1 MRTLAD
7 GFTGA
12 IMAAESITDAMVL
25 LHGPGGCRI
34 RHMVYSTAVFPRQED
49 SGDHLM
55 SPYFCG
61 YPRVPATY
69 LDEYDFVNGAMYK
82 LDEALPIVA
91 ACDPGMVVVID
102 SPGAALIGD
111 DVSAAISESS
121 LSGKA
126 IHMDE
131 SLVSEPCSFG
141 YGYML
146 RHIMMNLAP
155 ERNDIRKG
163 TVILLGLSI
172 LDKDWRSGRDEL
184 IDIVESMGLEVIC
197 TPGADASVRQLRESV
212 NAEFGVVVCP
222 EMCTGLSDYYAGL
235 GMQIIRS
242 ESGAPVG
249 FDALESWIGAIARGT
264 GADPSKPLGYLD
276 RKRKVIFDKMVG
288 MRYNAV
294 RIRGLTFSIAGTA
307 SIVRPL
313 TEWLYSFLAMAPVAV
328 DVDPGYDAVE
338 RQRIMEFLDSIDYG
352 HVFGMEPV
360 DSDVVLCEGV
370 EATTMMLSER
380 CRIAIPIGFS
390 SMGIDDVIPRPV
402 YGTLGVFYILD
413 EILHGVRGT

>member
-12 IMAAESITDAMVL
+12 IMAVESITDGIAL
-25 LHGPGGCRI
+25 LHGPGGCRV

-49 SGDHLM
+49 SGDYLM

-82 LDEALPIVA
+82 LDEALPAIA
-91 ACDPGMVVVID
+91 ARDPGIVVVID

-111 DVSAAISESS
+111 DVSAAISDSP

-126 IHMDE
+126 VHMDE

-141 YGYML
+141 YGYTLKRVMTY
-146 RHIMMNLAP
+146 LAP
-155 ERNDIRKG
+155 ERRDVRKG

-184 IDIVESMGLEVIC
+184 IDMVESMGLEIVC
-197 TPGADASVRQLRESV
+197 TPGADASVSQLRESV
-212 NAEFGVVVCP
+212 NAEFGVMVCP
-222 EMCTGLSDYYAGL
+222 EMCAGLSDYYEGL
-235 GMQIIRS
+235 GMRIIRS
-242 ESGAPVG
+242 EAGAPVG
-249 FDALESWIGAIARGT
+249 FDAIGSWIEEIARVT
-264 GADPSKPLGYLD
+264 GADPSKPLAYLD
-276 RKRKVIFDKMVG
+276 RKRRIVFEKMVG
-288 MRYNAV
+288 VRYNAV
-294 RIRGLTFSIAGTA
+294 RIRGLTFSIAGVA

-313 TEWLYSFLAMAPVAV
+313 TEWLYGFLAMAPVAV
-328 DVDPGYDAVE
+328 DVDPGYDVTE
-338 RQRIMEFLDSIDYG
+338 RQKIKEFLDSVDYG
-352 HVFGMEPV
+352 NAFGMEPT
-360 DSDVVLCEGV
+360 DSDVVLCEGI
-370 EATTMMLSER
+370 EATTMLLSEH

-390 SMGIDDVIPRPV
+390 SMGIDDVIPRPI

>member
-12 IMAAESITDAMVL
+12 IMAAESITDGIVL

-34 RHMVYSTAVFPRQED
+34 RHMVYSTAVFPRQENC
-49 SGDHLM
+49 GDYLM

-82 LDEALPIVA
+82 LDEVLPVIA
-91 ACDPGMVVVID
+91 SRDPGIVVVID

-111 DVSAAISESS
+111 DVRSAISGSP

-131 SLVSEPCSFG
+131 SLVSEPISFG
-141 YGYML
+141 YGYTMKQIL
-146 RHIMMNLAP
+146 DHISP
-155 ERNDIRKG
+155 ESREIRKG
-163 TVILLGLSI
+163 TAILLGLSI
-172 LDKDWRSGRDEL
+172 LDKDWRSGREEL
-184 IDIVESMGLEVIC
+184 IGIVESMGLHVIC
-197 TPGADASVRQLRESV
+197 TPGADASVSDLRESV
-212 NAEFGVVVCP
+212 NAEYGIIVCP
-222 EMCTGLSDYYAGL
+222 EMCVGLSDHYAGI
-235 GMQIIRS
+235 GMNIIRS
-242 ESGAPVG
+242 GSGAPVG
-249 FDALESWIGAIARGT
+249 FDAVESWITEIAGRT
-264 GADPSKPLGYLD
+264 GADPSVALANVG
-276 RKRKVIFDKMVG
+276 RKRKIIFDKMIG

-294 RIRGLTFSIAGTA
+294 RIRGLTFSVAGTA

-313 TEWLYSFLAMAPVAV
+313 TEWLYNFLAMAPAAV
-328 DVDPGYDAVE
+328 DVDPGYDE
-338 RQRIMEFLDSIDYG
+338 TEKRKLIEFLQSIDYDCT
-352 HVFGMEPV
+352 FGLEPV
-360 DSDVVLCEGV
+360 DSDVVMCEGI
-370 EATTMMLSER
+370 EAMTMLLSER